1 MKNPPREDRLRRWV
15 AGGSITLLGVAFLAV
30 PIYDISN
37 DVTELSWSIG
47 PTLIE
52 NVPFLLLAGG
62 LVVGGGWLVRTDW
75 ETRQVTAVAYRTLLT
90 AGAVMTLLG
99 AAMAIQLYVL
109 GRLKPGVLALDGM
122 LVGAVA
128 SFALS
133 ISTVRSNVFR
143 RQVSHKRELND
154 RLERLCEAVSELTS
168 ATTRA
173 EVYEILEDMTAS
185 VAPAVPFRVVVDGET
200 IVEHGGEADAVDSSG
215 TAGTVPIGDHG
226 VIDLPNGALEDH
238 ERSTLELFCS
248 HVDETIQRVEREDRL
263 RDERDLLKFV
273 NRTLRHDLIGDV
285 SLIEARLKMVDRN
298 ADLGDDQED
307 NLTVALERA
316 RKMEEFIRT
325 MRTYMRSVLND
336 EYELQAVALRPA
348 IDEEI
353 AAVEET
359 YPEVTVERGQVPE
372 VSIQADGLFHRA
384 LANLFENAV
393 QHNASP
399 TPRIDVDAERD
410 GGVVR
415 LRIADNGP
423 GISESRRESIFAQSE
438 RGPDSDGT
446 GFGLHL
452 VQDIV
457 EGYGGAVGI
466 RENDPHGAVFE
477 LELPIA
483 SRG

>member
-1 MKNPPREDRLRRWV
+1 MKNPPRGDRVRRLV
-15 AGGSITLLGVAFLAV
+15 AGGSVTLLGVAFLAV
-30 PIYDISN
+30 PVYDISN
-37 DVTELSWSIG
+37 DITDLSWSIG
-47 PTLIE
+47 PTLTE

-62 LVVGGGWLVRTDW
+62 LAVGGGWLVQTDW
-75 ETRQVTAVAYRTLLT
+75 ETRQVTTVAHRTLLT
-90 AGAVMTLLG
+90 AGAVMALLG

-109 GRLKPGVLALDGM
+109 GRLKPAVLALDGM

-133 ISTVRSNVFR
+133 ISTVRSNMY
-143 RQVSHKRELND
+143 RQQISHKRELND

-173 EVYEILEDMTAS
+173 EVYEILEDTVAS
-185 VAPAVPFRVVVDGET
+185 VVPAVPFRVVVDGET
-200 IVEHGGEADAVDSSG
+200 IIERGRETDVVDSLD
-215 TAGTVPIGDHG
+215 TTETVPINEHG
-226 VIDLPNGALEDH
+226 VIELPNETLEGY

-248 HVDETIQRVEREDRL
+248 HVDETIQRVEREERL

-298 ADLGDDQED
+298 ADLGDDHEE

-316 RKMEEFIRT
+316 QEMEEFIRT

-336 EYELQAVALRPA
+336 EYELQAVALRPV

-359 YPEVTVERGQVPE
+359 YPEVTVESGHTPDI
-372 VSIQADGLFHRA
+372 SIQADELFHRA
-384 LANLFENAV
+384 VANLFENAV
-393 QHNASP
+393 QHNGSP

-410 GGVVR
+410 GEVVR

-457 EGYGGAVGI
+457 EGYSGAVSI

-477 LELPIA
+477 LELPVA
-483 SRG
+483 SHG